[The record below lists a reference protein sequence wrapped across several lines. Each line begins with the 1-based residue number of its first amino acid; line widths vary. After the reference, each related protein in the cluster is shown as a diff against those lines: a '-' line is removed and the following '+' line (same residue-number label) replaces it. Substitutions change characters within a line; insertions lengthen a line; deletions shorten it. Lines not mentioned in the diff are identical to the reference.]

1 MKKIGF
7 QLFNI
12 RDYLKFRDM
21 GWASIKRIAEIGYT
35 QVQISGMR
43 GLSAEEYAAI
53 FKEFG
58 LELLGTHYGWD
69 DILNNT
75 DETMRV
81 HEALGTTNIGIGSM
95 PLEPRSSK
103 EELLKFIDKFNEVA
117 EKVNKHGFKLT
128 YHNHSFEFHKF
139 DGKTIFDYLIDGF
152 NPMTTSFVFDTY
164 WTQHGGADVRAML
177 ERLSGRIDY
186 MHLKDMGAFDEQT
199 KAPYI
204 TTLGMGNINF
214 KDIIPLAE
222 KTGVK
227 AFAIEQDSGWIDNDP
242 FISAKSSYDYLKT
255 NGLLG

>member
-1 MKKIGF
+1 MKKIGL
-7 QLFNI
+7 QLYNI

-43 GLSAEEYAAI
+43 GLSAEEYASI
-53 FKEFG
+53 LKEFD
-58 LELLGTHYGWD
+58 LELLGTHYPWD
-69 DILNNT
+69 DIKDKT
-75 DETMRV
+75 DETMKI
-81 HEALGTTNIGIGSM
+81 HETLGTTNIGIGAM
-95 PLEPRSSK
+95 PSEPRSSK
-103 EELLKFIDKFNEVA
+103 EELLKFIDHFNEVA

-128 YHNHSFEFHKF
+128 YHNHSFEFRKL
-139 DGKTIFDYLIDGF
+139 DGKTIFDYLIEGL
-152 NPMTTSFVFDTY
+152 NPKTTSFVFDTY
-164 WTQHGGADVRAML
+164 WVQHGGADVRAML

-186 MHLKDMGAFDEQT
+186 MHLKDMGAFDPET
-199 KAPYI
+199 KAPFI
-204 TTLGMGNINF
+204 TTLGNGNINF

-242 FISAKSSYDYLKT
+242 FISAKASYDYLKT